1 MAKVPD
7 QKIFSN
13 QWGAMFL
20 GPIGEELK
28 IGENTN
34 NNCFICYKSGY
45 TEIHTLDGNR
55 QIRVVGRSDEIYGEQ
70 LEDGRD
76 ESEKETI
83 AKSITCE
90 NGDLVLEAPNGN
102 IKILAKNI
110 YVESVGSGSD
120 GSILMKANDHITMKA
135 DEQLNLSGG
144 KVCVT
149 SSDSITLNA
158 KGFLRLL
165 YADIV
170 QGSPLSGALSAFL
183 PGPVA
188 SLISDIAETCK

>member
-1 MAKVPD
+1 MAKLPD

-13 QWGAMFL
+13 HWGSMFL

-28 IGENTN
+28 ISENTN
-34 NNCFICYKSGY
+34 SCAFICYRSGY
-45 TEIHTLDGNR
+45 TEIHTLEGNR
-55 QIRVVGRSDEIYGEQ
+55 QIRVVGRSDEIYGEE
-70 LEDGRD
+70 LGSNRD
-76 ESEKETI
+76 EPETEAI

-90 NGDLVLEAPNGN
+90 NGDLVLSAPNGRIKLLAEN
-102 IKILAKNI
+102 IDI
-110 YVESVGSGSD
+110 ECVGAGSD
-120 GSILMKANDHITMKA
+120 GSILMKANDHITMRA

-149 SSDSITLNA
+149 SADSITLNA

-165 YADIV
+165 YADV
-170 QGSPLSGALSAFL
+170 MQGSPLSGALSAFL

>member
-28 IGENTN
+28 ISENTN
-34 NNCFICYKSGY
+34 SCAFICYKSGY
-45 TEIHTLDGNR
+45 TEVHTLDGNR

-70 LEDGRD
+70 LEVGRD

-110 YVESVGSGSD
+110 YVESAGAGSD
-120 GSILMKANDHITMKA
+120 GSILMKANDHIIMKA

>member
-1 MAKVPD
+1 MANVPE

-13 QWGAMFL
+13 HWGSMFL

-28 IGENTN
+28 ISENTN
-34 NNCFICYKSGY
+34 NSCFISYRSGY
-45 TEIHTLDGNR
+45 TEIHTLEGNR

-70 LEDGRD
+70 LGSDRNEV
-76 ESEKETI
+76 EAEAI

-90 NGDLVLEAPNGN
+90 NGDLVLRAPNGRIKLLAEN
-102 IKILAKNI
+102 IDIECLGA
-110 YVESVGSGSD
+110 GSD
-120 GSILMKANDHITMKA
+120 GSILMKANDHITIKA
-135 DEQLNLSGG
+135 DEQLNLAGG
-144 KVCVT
+144 KVCMT
-149 SSDSITLNA
+149 AADSITINA

-165 YADIV
+165 YADIM
-170 QGSPLSGALSAFL
+170 QGSPLSDALSIFL

>member
-1 MAKVPD
+1 MAKIPD

-20 GPIGEELK
+20 GPLGEELK

-34 NNCFICYKSGY
+34 NSCFICYKSGY
-45 TEIHTLDGNR
+45 TELHTLDGNR

-70 LEDGRD
+70 LEVGRD
-76 ESEKETI
+76 ESEQETI

-90 NGDLVLEAPNGN
+90 NGDLVLSAPNGN

-110 YVESVGSGSD
+110 YVETVGAGSD
-120 GSILMKANDHITMKA
+120 GSILVKANDHITMRA

-144 KVCVT
+144 KVCMT

-165 YADIV
+165 YADV
-170 QGSPLSGALSAFL
+170 MQGSPLSGALSSFL
-183 PGPVA
+183 PGAVA
-188 SLISDIAETCK
+188 NLISDIAETCK

>member
-13 QWGAMFL
+13 HWGSMFL

-28 IGENTN
+28 ISENTN
-34 NNCFICYKSGY
+34 SCAFICYRSGY
-45 TEIHTLDGNR
+45 TEIHTLEGNR
-55 QIRVVGRSDEIYGEQ
+55 QIRVVGRSDEIYGEE
-70 LEDGRD
+70 LGSDRNEV
-76 ESEKETI
+76 EAEAI

-90 NGDLVLEAPNGN
+90 NGDLVLRAPNGRIKLLAEN
-102 IKILAKNI
+102 IDI
-110 YVESVGSGSD
+110 ECVGAGSD
-120 GSILMKANDHITMKA
+120 GSILMKANDHITIKA
-135 DEQLNLSGG
+135 DEQLNLAGG

-149 SSDSITLNA
+149 AADSITLNA

-165 YADIV
+165 YADIM
-170 QGSPLSGALSAFL
+170 QGSPLSAALSVFL